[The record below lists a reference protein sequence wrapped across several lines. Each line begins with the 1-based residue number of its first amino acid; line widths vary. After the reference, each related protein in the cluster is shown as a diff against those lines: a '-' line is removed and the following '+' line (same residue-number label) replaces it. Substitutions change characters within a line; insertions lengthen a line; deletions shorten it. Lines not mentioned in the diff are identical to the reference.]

1 MIRWTLLTTLLL
13 LSVTARAGDCVRS
26 SDGESVTC
34 TAGGFGLLTREAI
47 LARGEA
53 KTCGIKLNECGA
65 SVSARD
71 AAVEACEAK
80 LATIPPPEP
89 PRSLVRPLSG
99 YGVGVVSAILVVTGI
114 VAPLP
119 DAARYTLGGVGLAGL
134 AGGAVL
140 VVW

>member
-1 MIRWTLLTTLLL
+1 
-13 LSVTARAGDCVRS
+13 
-26 SDGESVTC
+26 
-34 TAGGFGLLTREAI
+34 LLTREAI

-53 KTCGIKLNECGA
+53 KTCGIRLNECKA
-65 SVSARD
+65 SVAARD

-80 LATIPPPEP
+80 LASIPPPEP

-99 YGVGVVSAILVVTGI
+99 YGVGVVSAIVVVTSL
-114 VAPLP
+114 VAPIP
-119 DAARYTLGGVGLAGL
+119 DAARYALGGVGLVGL

>member
-1 MIRWTLLTTLLL
+1 MLLTTSLLL
-13 LSVTARAGDCVRS
+13 CAATARAGDCAKS
-26 SDGESVTC
+26 PDGASVTC
-34 TAGGFGLLTREAI
+34 TSDGFGLLTREAI

-65 SVSARD
+65 SVTARD
-71 AAVEACEAK
+71 VAVEACEAK
-80 LATIPPPEP
+80 LASIPPPEP

-114 VAPLP
+114 VAPIP
-119 DAARYTLGGVGLAGL
+119 DAARYTLSGVGLAGL

>member
-1 MIRWTLLTTLLL
+1 MLRTTLLL
-13 LSVTARAGDCVRS
+13 LCVTATARAGDCSRS
-26 SDGESVTC
+26 ADGSSVTC
-34 TAGGFGLLTREAI
+34 TSEGFGLLTREAI

-53 KTCGIKLNECGA
+53 KTCGIKLNECHA
-65 SVSARD
+65 SVGARD

-80 LATIPPPEP
+80 LAIIPPPEP

-99 YGVGVVSAILVVTGI
+99 YGVGVVSTLLLVTGI

-119 DAARYTLGGVGLAGL
+119 DGARYALGGVGLVGL

>member
-1 MIRWTLLTTLLL
+1 MLRTTLLL
-13 LSVTARAGDCVRS
+13 LCATATARAGECTKS
-26 SDGESVTC
+26 PDGESVTC

-53 KTCGIKLNECGA
+53 KTCAIKLNECQA

-80 LATIPPPEP
+80 LASIPPPEP
-89 PRSLVRPLSG
+89 PRSLVRPLAG
-99 YGVGVVSAILVVTGI
+99 YGVGVAATVLLITGI

-140 VVW
+140 IVW

>member
-1 MIRWTLLTTLLL
+1 MTSLLL
-13 LSVTARAGDCVRS
+13 CATTARAGDCVKS
-26 SDGESVTC
+26 ADGESVTC

-53 KTCGIKLNECGA
+53 KTCGIKLGECAA
-65 SVSARD
+65 SVGARD

-80 LATIPPPEP
+80 LASIPPPEP

-99 YGVGVVSAILVVTGI
+99 YGVGVVSAVLVVTSL
-114 VAPLP
+114 VAPVP
-119 DAARYTLGGVGLAGL
+119 DAVRYALGGVGLAGL

>member
-1 MIRWTLLTTLLL
+1 M
-13 LSVTARAGDCVRS
+13 
-26 SDGESVTC
+26 TC
-34 TAGGFGLLTREAI
+34 STDGFGLLTREAI

-53 KTCGIKLNECGA
+53 KTCAIKLNECHA
-65 SVSARD
+65 SVAARD

-80 LATIPPPEP
+80 LASIPPPEP

-99 YGVGVVSAILVVTGI
+99 YGVGVAATVLLITGI

-119 DAARYTLGGVGLAGL
+119 DAVRYTFGGVGLVGL
-134 AGGAVL
+134 AGGAIL

>member
-1 MIRWTLLTTLLL
+1 M
-13 LSVTARAGDCVRS
+13 
-26 SDGESVTC
+26 
-34 TAGGFGLLTREAI
+34 TREAL

-53 KTCGIKLNECGA
+53 RTCGIRLNECKA
-65 SVSARD
+65 SVAARD

-80 LATIPPPEP
+80 LASIPPPEP

-99 YGVGVVSAILVVTGI
+99 YGVGVVSAIVVVTSL
-114 VAPLP
+114 VAPIP
-119 DAARYTLGGVGLAGL
+119 DAVRYALGGVGLVGL

>member
-1 MIRWTLLTTLLL
+1 MLRTTLLL
-13 LSVTARAGDCVRS
+13 LCATATARAGDCFKS
-26 SDGESVTC
+26 ADGASVTC
-34 TAGGFGLLTREAI
+34 TSEGFGLLTREAI

-53 KTCGIKLNECGA
+53 KTCAIKLNECHA

-71 AAVEACEAK
+71 AAVEACEAR
-80 LATIPPPEP
+80 LASIPPPEP

-99 YGVGVVSAILVVTGI
+99 YGVGVLSTVLLITGV

-119 DAARYTLGGVGLAGL
+119 DAVRYTLGGAGLVGL

>member
-1 MIRWTLLTTLLL
+1 MLLTTSLLL
-13 LSVTARAGDCVRS
+13 CAATARAGDCS
-26 SDGESVTC
+26 KSADGASVTC
-34 TAGGFGLLTREAI
+34 TSDGFGLLTREAI

-53 KTCGIKLNECGA
+53 KTCGIKLSECGA
-65 SVSARD
+65 SVTARD
-71 AAVEACEAK
+71 VAVEACEAK
-80 LATIPPPEP
+80 LASIPPPEP

-114 VAPLP
+114 VAPIP
-119 DAARYTLGGVGLAGL
+119 DAARYTLSGVGLAGL